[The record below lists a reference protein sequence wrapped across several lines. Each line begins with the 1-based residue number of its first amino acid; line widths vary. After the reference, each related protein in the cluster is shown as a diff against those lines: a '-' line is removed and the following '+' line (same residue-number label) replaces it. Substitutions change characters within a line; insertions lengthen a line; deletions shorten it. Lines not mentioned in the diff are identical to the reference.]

1 MNQSPILDP
10 GDTTRSLPSTNSQ
23 FKEKDSYYNDI
34 KTVFEGREH
43 GGVGGD

>member
-10 GDTTRSLPSTNSQ
+10 EDTRRSLPSNNSQ

-34 KTVFEGREH
+34 KTVLEGREH